1 MNIKQTD
8 WIRCLANQSQKE
20 LSNMLDKISTN
31 WQVTSKQLTQTGLA
45 ALKMQ
50 DGAFNDPFFIGE
62 IPLASA
68 WVVIKTESGDSY
80 EGAAYLMDDDE
91 QKIQRL
97 ALCDAI
103 LNYQLTGWERIYTLV
118 EQGMEVILQE
128 QLQRKKIL
136 SKTTVDFALLNASEN
151 DDDE

>member
-8 WIRCLANQSQKE
+8 WVRCLANQSQKE
-20 LSNMLDKISTN
+20 LSNLLDKLSTN
-31 WQVTSKQLTQTGLA
+31 WQVAPKQLTQTGLA

-50 DGAFNDPFFIGE
+50 ESAFNDPFFIGE

-68 WVVIKTESGDSY
+68 WVVIKTENGQQY
-80 EGAAYLMDDDE
+80 EGAAYLMDDDA
-91 QKIQRL
+91 QKIESL

-103 LNYQLTGWERIYTLV
+103 LNHQLAGWEQVYAFV
-118 EQGMEVILQE
+118 EQGMKVIELE

-151 DDDE
+151 DDE